1 MLQRE
6 LLGVTSDVLC
16 ADARG
21 VHCALKRTPHGT
33 GFYVEPLQAVHPN
46 AFHLMVDA
54 LVVDV
59 GRATEA
65 SARPAHAAR
74 TYLEELR
81 CDEIDTPSASAAAR
95 TVGRA
100 RELTRLHHVWFMPQ
114 PAIDNKHEKLSRQ
127 QGHMPR
133 FGVYL
138 LPPGQPSLRWMGGTM
153 LSSGRLRGTFLHSH
167 PTHLEVAWV
176 VAASPAEIGLETAE
190 FQGGDRGMLPLAA
203 AGAPNSAAPN
213 WPPRARLQ
221 ALLVVRSGGLLCE
234 FTPSREEIG
243 GDALRPPRADCPPR
257 TRRRTRRAS
266 RAPSGPAAT

>member
-1 MLQRE
+1 M
-6 LLGVTSDVLC
+6 LC

-46 AFHLMVDA
+46 ASHLMVDA

-74 TYLEELR
+74 TYLEVALR
-81 CDEIDTPSASAAAR
+81 WIDTPSASAAAR

-114 PAIDNKHEKLSRQ
+114 PAIDNKHEKLSWRLS
-127 QGHMPR
+127 GNMPR

-153 LSSGRLRGTFLHSH
+153 LSSGRLRGTFLHLSLIH
-167 PTHLEVAWV
+167 
-176 VAASPAEIGLETAE
+176 I
-190 FQGGDRGMLPLAA
+190 
-203 AGAPNSAAPN
+203 
-213 WPPRARLQ
+213 
-221 ALLVVRSGGLLCE
+221 
-234 FTPSREEIG
+234 
-243 GDALRPPRADCPPR
+243 
-257 TRRRTRRAS
+257 
-266 RAPSGPAAT
+266 